1 MVVRQ
6 AHDAEQGRSAERRPR
21 WTECPWCGGEVPV
34 TVPRRGQC
42 TYLCGTC
49 KQYLGVL
56 SDGTVFRQQ
65 DLRDLETKEVVG

>member
-1 MVVRQ
+1 VTLR
-6 AHDAEQGRSAERRPR
+6 
-21 WTECPWCGGEVPV
+21 CPWCGGEVPV

-65 DLRDLETKEVVG
+65 DLRDLETKEAMG

>member
-1 MVVRQ
+1 VTLR
-6 AHDAEQGRSAERRPR
+6 
-21 WTECPWCGGEVPV
+21 CPWCGGEVPV

-65 DLRDLETKEVVG
+65 DLRDHETKEVMG